1 VPLTALIFE
10 CDQKL
15 NQVNAELDLKSYI
28 YENFKTTLA
37 TLPPNKEH
45 VLEIDIKEFASNF
58 SKYDK
63 GSAIY
68 EVSKKLLTKKKNK
81 NRYFYYDCRREDC
94 AFDYSSYGNC
104 YFINHALKDNQKRI
118 IKSLLSI
125 LFKTPADK
133 QEHIILQIHK
143 ILMNYRILLPFTIS

>member
-1 VPLTALIFE
+1 
-10 CDQKL
+10 
-15 NQVNAELDLKSYI
+15 
-28 YENFKTTLA
+28 
-37 TLPPNKEH
+37 

-68 EVSKKLLTKKKNK
+68 EVSKRLLTKKKNK

-94 AFDYSSYGNC
+94 AFDFSSFGNC
-104 YFINHALKDNQKRI
+104 FFVNHGLKDNQRRI

-125 LFKTPADK
+125 LFRSRAEQ
-133 QEHIILQIHK
+133 QEQLIQQIHK
-143 ILMNYRILLPFTIS
+143 ILLNYRILLPYTISETVEG